1 VYGNGTISGI
11 TSSNI
16 K

>member
-1 VYGNGTISGI
+1 MKTI

-16 K
+16 LRD